1 MGLLPRVPDMAAWF
15 FKANRRL
22 FSSSLLKWCFMPKIH
37 IIFCHI
43 LYCLEEVTG
52 PPVLQLNRSYKKMT
66 HWASSQVCLPCWPN
80 EHHHNFMTKLHDVS
94 TWKLNTYYFIYFPHS
109 CKIFLYKSMHIQ
121 IISDILEAFLC
132 QSFFTYLNTSIIN
145 SFPAFYNNNILLS
158 VWFFLFF
165 FPFPFLLVLWN
176 SKWTYNMLHFEF
188 IHIWGFLVL

>member
-1 MGLLPRVPDMAAWF
+1 MTDVSSFWLAIALAPSAPRVCPQNLAMGLLPRVPDMAAWF

-121 IISDILEAFLC
+121 IISDILKAFLC
-132 QSFFTYLNTSIIN
+132 QSFFYL
-145 SFPAFYNNNILLS
+145 
-158 VWFFLFF
+158 
-165 FPFPFLLVLWN
+165 
-176 SKWTYNMLHFEF
+176 FEYKYY
-188 IHIWGFLVL
+188 